1 MTRIMLLPTA
11 LSLAV
16 AQQAPR
22 FSSDVQL
29 VMVDTQ
35 VTEKGTGRVLDLLG
49 PKDFEIYDDGRLRPV
64 KEMHFETNPVDIV
77 FVLYGQGWM
86 SIREVNDYRKGLNL
100 AVDELRPGDRAAVT
114 ADDADSKTDLPMT
127 GDREAV
133 RRALLFVKK
142 NSRIHTHLSHPG
154 RLFDALKSAAT
165 IFEKARER
173 ERRHVIV
180 ALTDDLEQHSKT
192 KLEGLITELLESDA
206 TLNAVVLVG
215 QSGAVR
221 VGGGI
226 PIPGVPRVN
235 TTVGGSNTS
244 GASIRPAIEATGG
257 EAVPGD
263 LLQDRLPELIRRIRM
278 RYLLGF
284 YAEPEG
290 VRKYHSIEVR
300 LTQEAQSRNPNSI
313 IRARRGYYSEPAT
326 K

>member
-1 MTRIMLLPTA
+1 MTRTILLLA
-11 LSLAV
+11 GLSLAI
-16 AQQAPR
+16 AQQEPR

-49 PKDFEIYDDGRLRPV
+49 PKDFEIYDDGQLRPV
-64 KEMHFETNPVDIV
+64 KEFHFETNPVDIV

-100 AVDELRPGDRAAVT
+100 AIDEIRPGDRAAVT
-114 ADDADSKTDLPMT
+114 GGDTDSKADLPMT

-133 RRALLFVKK
+133 RQALLSVRKDG
-142 NSRIHTHLSHPG
+142 RIHTHLSHPG
-154 RLFDALKSAAT
+154 RLYDALKSAT
-165 IFEKARER
+165 TLFEKPRER
-173 ERRHVIV
+173 GRRRVII

-192 KLEGLITELLESDA
+192 RLEGLIAELLESDV
-206 TLNAVVLVG
+206 TLNAIVLVG

-221 VGGGI
+221 SGGGI
-226 PIPGVPRVN
+226 PIPGVPRIN
-235 TTVGGSNTS
+235 TTIGGSNTS

-257 EAVPGD
+257 ETVPGD
-263 LLQDRLPELIRRIRM
+263 LFQDRFPELIRRVRM

-284 YAEPEG
+284 YAEPEDG
-290 VRKYHSIEVR
+290 RRYHTIEVR
-300 LTQEAQSRNPNSI
+300 LTLEARTRNPNAI
-313 IRARRGYYSEPAT
+313 IRARSGYYSEPTT